1 MSDLVIRDPFVS
13 SAFRNVVD
21 RFFDE
26 PFFRGF
32 PAIAT
37 FGVAEA
43 TVPVDIS
50 ERDGALVVEA
60 SLPGFKKDEIDV
72 QVHEGVLTIKA
83 ERAQESEERTE
94 QYHRRERSW
103 GAVNRRISLPAE
115 VDEAAVDAELKN
127 GVLTLRL
134 PLPAQRVPKSI
145 EVRGE

>member
-1 MSDLVIRDPFVS
+1 MSDLMIRDPFGP
-13 SAFRNVVD
+13 SAFRNVVE

-26 PFFRGF
+26 PFRGF

-37 FGVAEA
+37 FGLAEA

-60 SLPGFKKDEIDV
+60 SLPGYKKDEIDV
-72 QVHEGVLTIKA
+72 QVHDGVLTIKA
-83 ERAQESEERTE
+83 ERKQQTEQRTE
-94 QYHRRERSW
+94 QYHRRERTW
-103 GAVNRRISLPAE
+103 GAINRRIALPAE
-115 VDEAAVDAELKN
+115 VDEANVDAELKN

-134 PLPAQRVPKSI
+134 PLPPQRLPKSI

>member
-1 MSDLVIRDPFVS
+1 VSDLTIRDPFS
-13 SAFRNVVD
+13 PAAFRNVVE

-26 PFFRGF
+26 PFRGF

-37 FGVAEA
+37 FGLAEA

-60 SLPGFKKDEIDV
+60 SLPGWKKDEIDV
-72 QVHEGVLTIKA
+72 QVHDGVLTIKA
-83 ERAQESEERTE
+83 ERKQESEQQDG

-103 GAVNRRISLPAE
+103 GTIRRRISLPAE
-115 VDEAAVDAELKN
+115 VDDASVDAELKN
-127 GVLTLRL
+127 GVLTLRM
-134 PLPAQRVPKSI
+134 PLPPQRMPKSI